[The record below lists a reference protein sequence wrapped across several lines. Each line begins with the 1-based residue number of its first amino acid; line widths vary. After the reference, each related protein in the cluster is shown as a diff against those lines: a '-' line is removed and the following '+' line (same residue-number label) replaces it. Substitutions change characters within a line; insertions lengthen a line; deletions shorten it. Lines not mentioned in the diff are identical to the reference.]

1 MRAIVARVRAI
12 ASLLALVFRSD
23 PLRATLALS
32 PVIPVS
38 AGLSFLAARHLL
50 RSLASDDRGGVA
62 AAALVFTAA
71 FVASSWLGRVVRTN
85 RIRLGELATT
95 SFHLRRLDAVLA
107 PAVVSHLER
116 SDYLDRLEVLRS
128 RAFDIGQAP
137 RMLGWLVDSGG
148 GIVVSIGLLFSV
160 RPALALVVLG
170 GLAPAYF
177 NARANRRVE
186 AVRETNALRARRAL
200 HLYDLATKDT
210 HAKEVRVS
218 RLDEELLG
226 RYSSEWRSADASML
240 RSETAAS
247 AVQAAGWLVQIAA
260 FAMGVA
266 ALVTGVR
273 DGSVEPGDVFL
284 ALGALGLVVGQF
296 SQAAGGVS
304 SIGRIA
310 RLFEHLVAVEAE
322 ATREISPRP
331 ARAAPA
337 RLEHGIALE
346 DVSFVY
352 PGASQEAL
360 AGVNLTLPAGSV
372 VALVGDNGA
381 GKSTLVKL
389 LFGLYRP
396 TSGRILVDGTD
407 IADLDIDAWRERAS
421 SCFQD
426 HLRLELVA
434 RESIGA
440 GDLPRVEDPRA
451 IEAAVSAAAASEV
464 VAALPSG
471 LESQLGPRFGGSDL
485 SGGQWQRLA
494 IARAM
499 MRNEPLLVA
508 LDEPAATLDALAE
521 QEIFNAYA
529 TATRDLAPRTGAI
542 TVLVSHRY
550 STVRTA
556 DIVVVVANGR
566 VAEVGSHRE
575 LMAANGTYAEL
586 YELQAKHY
594 R

>member
-12 ASLLALVFRSD
+12 ASLLALVFKSD
-23 PLRATLALS
+23 PLRAALALS

-50 RSLASDDRGGVA
+50 RSLAADDRGGVA

-148 GIVVSIGLLFSV
+148 GIIVSIGLLFSV

-186 AVRETNALRARRAL
+186 AVRERNALRARRAL

-218 RLDEELLG
+218 RLAEELLG

-240 RSETAAS
+240 RSEAAAS
-247 AVQAAGWLVQIAA
+247 AVQAIGWLVQITA
-260 FAMGVA
+260 FAIGVA
-266 ALVTGVR
+266 ALVSGVR

-322 ATREISPRP
+322 ATREVSPRP
-331 ARAAPA
+331 TQPAPA
-337 RLEHGIALE
+337 RLERGITLE

-396 TSGRILVDGTD
+396 TSGRILLDGTD
-407 IADLDIDAWRERAS
+407 VADLDIDAWRERTS

-440 GDLPRVEDPRA
+440 GDLPHVEDPQA
-451 IEAAVSAAAASEV
+451 VEAAVSAAAASEV

-485 SGGQWQRLA
+485 SGGHWQRLA

-556 DIVVVVANGR
+556 DIVVVVEKGR